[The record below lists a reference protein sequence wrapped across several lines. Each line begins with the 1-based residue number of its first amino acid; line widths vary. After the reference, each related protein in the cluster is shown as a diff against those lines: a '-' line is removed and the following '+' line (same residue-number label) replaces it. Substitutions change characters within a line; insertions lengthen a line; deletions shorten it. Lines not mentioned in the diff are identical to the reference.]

1 MNKIP
6 IEIINKILVYVGE
19 INNELVIT
27 QYNPY
32 NRLEYYNINFF
43 SDKLWNMKATI
54 RMHYLYRLTCS
65 SASECKNRELYKWGK
80 NHYEKELRDGKSSH
94 YEYST
99 TQLRSRKTQ

>member
-1 MNKIP
+1 MNNFP
-6 IEIINKILVYVGE
+6 FEIINKILVYVGE
-19 INNELVIT
+19 LNDELIIT

-32 NRLEYYNINFF
+32 NRLKYYNINFF

-54 RMHYLYRLTCS
+54 RMHYLYGLTSS

-80 NHYEKELRDGKSSH
+80 KHYERELRDGKSSH
-94 YEYST
+94 CEYNT